1 MTEKEMKYM
10 LKDIIDCLEDPDI
23 REMLYLDDDIM
34 LEARDGQEAGYL
46 TNDQTLEITINNQ
59 RFLLTIQEVRR

>member
-23 REMLYLDDDIM
+23 REMLYLD
-34 LEARDGQEAGYL
+34 
-46 TNDQTLEITINNQ
+46 
-59 RFLLTIQEVRR
+59 

>member
-1 MTEKEMKYM
+1 M
-10 LKDIIDCLEDPDI
+10 
-23 REMLYLDDDIM
+23 
-34 LEARDGQEAGYL
+34 EARDGQEAGYL